1 MLLHVGGCIASAH
14 TLPRPKLSGGQRA
27 AAAPSFGTIDHD
39 GDGRVGAAELTAWFA
54 MQQDEMSSR
63 AIPAS
68 RAYRTPLACKLHL
81 KGTAACDVHPLNYRL
96 YRLVCCALARSASRQ
111 GLKRILG
118 TQMRFGYR
126 WLLAVLVGA
135 FANRGSS
142 LLVTPSMLPIDR
154 SVGVR
159 CAHSQ
164 PIRERCTGIPR
175 PQRRLGCKADLL
187 DSSFRRP
194 LCVNP

>member
-1 MLLHVGGCIASAH
+1 MSASGCAIYSACTRPGRSSSSFGTLCTALHCTAVLLHVGGCIASAH

-81 KGTAACDVHPLNYRL
+81 KGTAACDVHQLNYRL

-111 GLKRILG
+111 GLKPILG
-118 TQMRFGYR
+118 TQCGSGTVGF
-126 WLLAVLVGA
+126 LCCAFGA
-135 FANRGSS
+135 FLLIEAQHS
-142 LLVTPSMLPIDR
+142 LLVTS
-154 SVGVR
+154 
-159 CAHSQ
+159 C
-164 PIRERCTGIPR
+164 
-175 PQRRLGCKADLL
+175 
-187 DSSFRRP
+187 
-194 LCVNP
+194 